1 MNVLYK
7 VTGLMIL
14 GLSLMSC
21 DALYSTGTTKS
32 TAEDNHLN
40 TAASSLD
47 KSFAAIDID
56 MSASTTNMS
65 ESDFN
70 KLTRAIQPNFSDK
83 ALPQSDLALADQ
95 YKRSDCGFDI
105 LMSDKAK
112 QLT

>member
-1 MNVLYK
+1 MNALYRMA
-7 VTGLMIL
+7 VLMIL

-47 KSFAAIDID
+47 KSFAATD
-56 MSASTTNMS
+56 MSD
-65 ESDFN
+65 SDFN
-70 KLTRAIQPNFSDK
+70 KLTHAIQPNFSDK
-83 ALPQSDLALADQ
+83 PLPQSGLTLADKN
-95 YKRSDCGFDI
+95 KRSDCGFD
-105 LMSDKAK
+105 MRVADKAK

>member
-1 MNVLYK
+1 MNALYRMA
-7 VTGLMIL
+7 VLMIR

-47 KSFAAIDID
+47 KSFAATD
-56 MSASTTNMS
+56 MSD
-65 ESDFN
+65 SDFN
-70 KLTRAIQPNFSDK
+70 KLTHAIQPNFSDK
-83 ALPQSDLALADQ
+83 PLPQSGLTLADKN
-95 YKRSDCGFDI
+95 KRSDCGFD
-105 LMSDKAK
+105 MRVADKAK

>member
-47 KSFAAIDID
+47 KSFAATD
-56 MSASTTNMS
+56 MSD
-65 ESDFN
+65 SDFN
-70 KLTRAIQPNFSDK
+70 KLTHAIQPNFSDK
-83 ALPQSDLALADQ
+83 PLPQSGLTLADKN
-95 YKRSDCGFDI
+95 KRSDCGFD
-105 LMSDKAK
+105 MRVADKAK

>member
-1 MNVLYK
+1 MNALYRMA
-7 VTGLMIL
+7 VLMIL

-47 KSFAAIDID
+47 KSFAATD
-56 MSASTTNMS
+56 MSD
-65 ESDFN
+65 SDFN
-70 KLTRAIQPNFSDK
+70 KLTQAIQPNFSNK
-83 ALPQSDLALADQ
+83 PLPQSDLTLADKN
-95 YKRSDCGFDI
+95 KRSDCGFD
-105 LMSDKAK
+105 MRVADTAK